1 MASKETLRTRAL
13 VSAAASSY
21 LRGPDSLLSDPKYF
35 HINDSGEVAILPTAA
50 HESIAIAFHRMEKV
64 QERYVVLATLFDNK
78 GSLLEFD
85 CQVSPGN
92 VSKDVI
98 DVPAHMTVQEW
109 FEVYGDGTSESSFT
123 CSGEEFGFEISSLA
137 SDFALQA

>member
-21 LRGPDSLLSDPKYF
+21 LRGPNSLLSDRNYF
-35 HINDSGEVAILPTAA
+35 HVNDSGEVAILPAA
-50 HESIAIAFHRMEKV
+50 ANESIAIAFHRMDKV
-64 QERYVVLATLFDNK
+64 QERYVVLATLFDDK

-85 CQVSPGN
+85 CHVTPDN
-92 VSKDVI
+92 ISKDVI

-109 FEVYGDGTSESSFT
+109 FEAYGDGSSESSFT

-137 SDFALQA
+137 SGFALQA